1 MRPPSLH
8 GQSTRV
14 PPDQRGTTLLELMV
28 GLAILAILGTLAV
41 PGIGSLTRN
50 QHLRSAADELVFAV
64 DLARS
69 HAMANRLAYGLVF
82 DQPKAQGGLA
92 FRVLQG
98 SDATCGSVL
107 AGTLVRAVDF
117 GAGNALK
124 EPVIGI
130 VDMAPKEVKTAG
142 VFACFKPDG
151 RMIRGDN
158 GHTFSPPTGTKLG
171 AGEVVVQIQRLEGT
185 AWLGTPLQVQI
196 GYNGS
201 ARVVYGRPLDSLQ
214 GSGAGGL

>member
-1 MRPPSLH
+1 MSAEPASPVTVAR
-8 GQSTRV
+8 RA
-14 PPDQRGTTLLELMV
+14 QRGTTLLELMI

-41 PGIGSLTRN
+41 PGIGALTRN

-64 DLARS
+64 DLARA

-82 DQPKAQGGLA
+82 DQPQAQGGFA

-98 SDATCGSVL
+98 GDATCGSVL
-107 AGTLVRAVDF
+107 GGTLVRAVDF
-117 GAGNALK
+117 GPGNALK

-130 VDMAPKEVKTAG
+130 VDLAPKEIKNGG

-158 GHTFSPPTGTKLG
+158 GRAFSPPTGTKLG
-171 AGEVVVQIQRLEGT
+171 AGELVVQIQRLENNV
-185 AWLGTPLQVQI
+185 WLGTPLQVQI

-201 ARVVYGRPLDSLQ
+201 ARVTYGRPISALQ